1 MSQKEIIPYLFFVL
15 SWALVVVVCG
25 RFDVPPSLKI
35 EMPTVMYLADAMAM
49 GGAETAR
56 NPFALNDSLEL
67 FDASV

>member
-1 MSQKEIIPYLFFVL
+1 MQQEESIPYLVFVL
-15 SWALVVVVCG
+15 SWALGVVVCG
-25 RFDVPPSLKI
+25 RFDMPPSLKI
-35 EMPTVMYLADAMAM
+35 AMPTLMYLADAMAM